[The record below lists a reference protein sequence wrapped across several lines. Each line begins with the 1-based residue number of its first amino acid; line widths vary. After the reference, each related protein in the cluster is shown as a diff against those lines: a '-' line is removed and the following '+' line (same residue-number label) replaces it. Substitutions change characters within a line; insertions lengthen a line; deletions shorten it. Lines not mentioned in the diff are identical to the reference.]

1 MKLKT
6 ALTALAIAAMSIA
19 SAPASWANSLTFQGA
34 TFDLSI
40 TGGGSTLSLTI
51 SSPTGVTG
59 DWVGVD
65 GFAAFEVKNVG
76 NVTGLAVTGWTV
88 FDTALSDNGCI
99 NGSTSGGCF
108 VRDAGPLAFNSAGA
122 FTLGAFDITKTSGTF
137 DLTNNTLK
145 VLFTTDG
152 TTDVTCLNKQKEIA
166 GCVTGKT
173 GSLLSLNIPGGGNV
187 PEPASLLLLGAG
199 LAGIG
204 LSQWK
209 RRKAGQA

>member
-6 ALTALAIAAMSIA
+6 ALTALAIAAMTVA
-19 SAPASWANSLTFQGA
+19 TAPASWANSLTFQGA
-34 TFDLSI
+34 TFDLNI

-51 SSPTGVTG
+51 SSTTGLTP
-59 DWVGVD
+59 DWVGVN

-76 NVTGLAVTGWTV
+76 NVTGLTLGGWTN
-88 FDTALSDNGCI
+88 FDDSLSANGCI
-99 NGSTSGGCF
+99 GGNTTGGCF
-108 VRDAGPLAFNSAGA
+108 VRDAGPLAFNSGAA
-122 FTLGAFDITKTSGTF
+122 FTLGPFDITKSSGTF

-152 TTDVTCLNKQKEIA
+152 TTDVTCLNHQNEIS

-173 GSLLSLNIPGGGNV
+173 GSLLSQNIPGGGNV
-187 PEPASLLLLGAG
+187 PEPASLMLLGAG

-204 LSQWK
+204 IW
-209 RRKAGQA
+209 RRKGFKG